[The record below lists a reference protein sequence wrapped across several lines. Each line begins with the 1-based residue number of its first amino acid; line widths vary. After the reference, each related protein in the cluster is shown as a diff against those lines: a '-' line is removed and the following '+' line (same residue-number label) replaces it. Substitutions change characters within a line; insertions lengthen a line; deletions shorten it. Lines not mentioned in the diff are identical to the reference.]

1 MSFFENQDRARRN
14 TLVLIMLFIAAVT
27 VILLAVTGVIYLL
40 NGFHQPLPGFGYWL
54 TTPAGMTSA
63 AIVLAIIAG
72 GSIRR
77 YRELAE
83 GGASVA
89 EMAGAR
95 AIDPDTSDADEQ
107 RLRRIAEEMA
117 IASGTSVPRLYV
129 MDQEPGINAF
139 VAGYHP
145 TEAAMVVTRGML
157 ENLGR
162 DQLKGVV
169 AHEFSHILNGDM
181 RLNIRL
187 IALLGGILAIGQLG
201 QALVSTATRS
211 VSRHHYRDWR
221 RSNRNNELALLI
233 PGIALMLVGYV
244 GLFCGRLVKSA
255 VSRQREYLA
264 DAAAVQFTRNPE
276 GIASALYRIN
286 LNPTGSRL
294 SSSRRTEDLN
304 HMCFGQAISLPFQSL
319 LASHPPIEAR
329 LQAIDPSLPALM
341 RARYGRP
348 GAQTSA
354 QAERAS
360 PPGAAVGFT
369 APQHNSAK
377 PRQREPDVSGSLSPE
392 AGDYASQ
399 FLARLPG
406 GIEQQLHS
414 LSGAVHWCLAL
425 ALEHAD
431 HDGISKAVERMSTI
445 GNVEPDELA
454 LRRLIQLL
462 HDEGPAWRLPL
473 LEIALPALRQLSP
486 QGRRQLLRTMRS
498 VMRHSGRVDLSGAA
512 VLGLLQ
518 RHLKADAGRR
528 QKVRFRRYSAVMPE
542 IRILLWV
549 IARAASDDDHPAPQ
563 LYQDAMS
570 GFETPPRYPETP
582 SVSVRQLFEALQ
594 RLAALSPMLKPA
606 LLQASVHC
614 AKRNQQISTREY
626 ELLRIVADQL
636 DSPLPPVHCVT
647 SVTDVTTGQH
657 APNSP

>member
-14 TLVLIMLFIAAVT
+14 TLVLIVLFLAAVT
-27 VILLAVTGVIYLL
+27 VIVLAVTGVIYLL
-40 NGFHQPLPGFGYWL
+40 TGFHQPLPGFGHWL
-54 TTPAGMTSA
+54 TTPAGMISA
-63 AIVLAIIAG
+63 AIVLVIITG
-72 GSIRR
+72 GSFRR
-77 YRELAE
+77 YRELSD

-95 AIDPDTSDADEQ
+95 AIAPDTATADEQ

-129 MDQEPGINAF
+129 MDKEPGINAF
-139 VAGYHP
+139 VAGYQP
-145 TEAAMVVTRGML
+145 TEAAMVVTRGLL
-157 ENLGR
+157 ENLNR

-201 QALVSTATRS
+201 QALVATATRRKN
-211 VSRHHYRDWR
+211 RHHHRDWR
-221 RSNRNNELALLI
+221 RNHQRDELALLI
-233 PGIALMLVGYV
+233 PGVALILVGYI

-276 GIASALYRIN
+276 GIASALYRIS
-286 LNPTGSRL
+286 LNPAGSRL

-304 HMCFGQAISLPFQSL
+304 HMCFGQAIALPFQSL
-319 LASHPPIEAR
+319 LASHPPVEAR
-329 LQAIDPSLPALM
+329 LQAIDPSLAALM

-354 QAERAS
+354 QAERAA
-360 PPGAAVGFT
+360 PRGAMVGFSAAQNT
-369 APQHNSAK
+369 GTQPQ
-377 PRQREPDVSGSLSPE
+377 QRESGISGRLSPE

-399 FLARLPG
+399 FLDQLPG

-431 HDGISKAVERMSTI
+431 HEGISAAVERMPAF
-445 GNVEPDELA
+445 GKVEPDELA

-486 QGRRQLLRTMRS
+486 QERRQLLRAMRS
-498 VMRHSGRVDLSGAA
+498 MMRHNGRVDLSGAA

-528 QKVRFRRYSAVMPE
+528 QKVRFRRYSTVMPD
-542 IRILLWV
+542 IRLLLWV
-549 IARAASDDDHPAPQ
+549 IARAASDADHPTQ
-563 LYQDAMS
+563 HLYETAMS
-570 GFETPPRYPETP
+570 GFEMPPRYPEDQ
-582 SVSVRQLFEALQ
+582 SVSVRQLFQALQ

-606 LLQASVHC
+606 LLQACVHC
-614 AKRNQQISTREY
+614 AQRNQKISSREY

-636 DSPLPPVHCVT
+636 DSPLPPV
-647 SVTDVTTGQH
+647 TDATISQ
-657 APNSP
+657 